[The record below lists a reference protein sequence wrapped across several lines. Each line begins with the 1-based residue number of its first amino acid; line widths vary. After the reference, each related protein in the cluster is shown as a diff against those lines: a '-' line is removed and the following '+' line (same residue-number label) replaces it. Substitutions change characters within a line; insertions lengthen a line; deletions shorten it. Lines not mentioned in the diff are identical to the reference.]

1 MGISSLVAN
10 MLQQLTKMR
19 EEVIYEVFL
28 YLRNSYNVLDQ
39 ERCLKIWE
47 ESELTFK
54 AYVQPLAMVSSFLY
68 LGRTTTNCHSLGTF
82 VSQDVHGHAYHESL
96 VGRGRTR

>member
-39 ERCLKIWE
+39 ERCIKIRE
-47 ESELTFK
+47 EAELTFK
-54 AYVQPLAMVSSFLY
+54 AYGQPLSMMSF
-68 LGRTTTNCHSLGTF
+68 F
-82 VSQDVHGHAYHESL
+82 
-96 VGRGRTR
+96 